1 TAGSPSDRLVG
12 LVLGRPGEQLRRRLT
27 PSLHG
32 EPLWP
37 RYDSPTISP
46 FSSRAICAAA
56 GFADRPGIVRMSPPV
71 GETKPATPD
80 ARTSR
85 TGSVHPV
92 GAPLSAGSEEID
104 RCVLAMHTGRRPNPA
119 RS

>member
-1 TAGSPSDRLVG
+1 SSRGSAGSRPGRRRRGRPAGTCPGPAGAWRSADTVTAGSPSDRLVG

-46 FSSRAICAAA
+46 FSSRSIRAAA
-56 GFADRPGIVRMSPPV
+56 GFADRPGIVLMSPQI
-71 GETKPATPD
+71 G
-80 ARTSR
+80 
-85 TGSVHPV
+85 
-92 GAPLSAGSEEID
+92 
-104 RCVLAMHTGRRPNPA
+104 
-119 RS
+119 